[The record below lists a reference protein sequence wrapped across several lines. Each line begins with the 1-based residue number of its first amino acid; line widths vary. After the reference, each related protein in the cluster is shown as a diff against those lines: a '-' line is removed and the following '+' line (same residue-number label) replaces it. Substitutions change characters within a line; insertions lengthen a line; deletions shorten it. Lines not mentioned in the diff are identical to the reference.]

1 MTQDYNYIEVKGAIM
16 AITNIFIILVQIM
29 LMVYFV
35 AQLLF
40 VFIHFQEIGAE
51 NENEVTGYFLENE
64 KWSLKFGDSNLDEI
78 IMFYYSLTS
87 LSTIG
92 LGDFHPITSYERILC
107 SFLFLIGVMLFSYAL
122 GQLQNTLENG
132 EFIYRGEEDEK

>member
-122 GQLQNTLENG
+122 GQLQNTLEDG